1 MSSRDIVQRTATG
14 TDSPSG
20 PSRAR
25 WAGLGE
31 FFRSP
36 TVPVRP
42 AVARGWEGLC
52 RGNSL
57 HAGGAAEH
65 DARGRAIF
73 MLYPAVPTN
82 SRSSWVHRKLA
93 ESVPN

>member
-1 MSSRDIVQRTATG
+1 MSSQDIVQRTAPPA
-14 TDSPSG
+14 DSPRG
-20 PSRAR
+20 PSWAR

-42 AVARGWEGLC
+42 AVARGWEGL
-52 RGNSL
+52 RRVDNV

-65 DARGRAIF
+65 DARGQKFF
-73 MLYPAVPTN
+73 MLYPAVSTN
-82 SRSSWVHRKLA
+82 SRSSWAHRKLP

>member
-1 MSSRDIVQRTATG
+1 MSSRDIVQRTAPPA
-14 TDSPSG
+14 DSPRG
-20 PSRAR
+20 PSWAR

-31 FFRSP
+31 FFRST

-57 HAGGAAEH
+57 HSGGAAEP
-65 DARGRAIF
+65 DARGLDFF
-73 MLYPAVPTN
+73 MLYPAVLTN
-82 SRSSWVHRKLA
+82 FEVILGT
-93 ESVPN
+93 